1 MSLLDHDN
9 LEEYA
14 DPAAYD
20 RENGLDIEERF
31 FQGWA
36 HRFAAETGVRR
47 VLDVGCGTGRLSLP
61 LASGGLAV
69 TGIDLTPAML
79 AEAKAK
85 AAAMEPRPEVTFRA
99 GDIRHLALAERFG
112 FALATGHVVQFM
124 LTAVDRLAL
133 FEGVRRH
140 LVPGGGFAFEVRN
153 PAAETLASRSRRFL
167 WRETGRVRIEATTHW
182 DPETRIL
189 HYCLFRPAG
198 DGEAMSRVSLHFPWP
213 EEVEDDLDRAGFAS
227 VDRYGDWTDR
237 PSAASDEELC
247 FVARCAG

>member
-1 MSLLDHDN
+1 MVMLDHDN

-69 TGIDLTPAML
+69 TGIDLTQTML
-79 AEAKAK
+79 AEAEAK
-85 AAAMEPRPEVTFRA
+85 AAAMMPRPDVTFRA

-124 LTAVDRLAL
+124 LTATDRLAL

-140 LVPGGGFAFEVRN
+140 LVSGAGFAFEVRN
-153 PAAETLASRSRRFL
+153 PAAETLATRSERFL
-167 WRETGRVRIEATTHW
+167 WRETGGVRIEATTCW
-182 DPETRIL
+182 DPDARIL
-189 HYCLFRPAG
+189 HYRLFRPAAG
-198 DGEAMSRVSLHFPWP
+198 GEAVSRVALHFPQP
-213 EEVEDDLDRAGFAS
+213 DEVAEDLTRAGYEA
-227 VDRYGDWTDR
+227 VDRFGDWSDR
-237 PSAASDEELC
+237 PSIATDEEVC